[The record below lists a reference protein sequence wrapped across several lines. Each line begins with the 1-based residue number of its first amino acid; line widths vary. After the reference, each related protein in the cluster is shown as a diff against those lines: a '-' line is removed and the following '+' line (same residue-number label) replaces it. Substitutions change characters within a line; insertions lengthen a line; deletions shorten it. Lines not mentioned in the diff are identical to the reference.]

1 MVFKSTSHKA
11 ARSDAVKSFSR
22 TPAIVSEL
30 HAEPARAALY
40 APFGRAS
47 RAVGYPGIKRSSH
60 VVTRHPG
67 DPEIFPPL
75 AAFGPS
81 PAKRANPA

>member
-30 HAEPARAALY
+30 HAEPARAALF
-40 APFGRAS
+40 ARPDA
-47 RAVGYPGIKRSSH
+47 
-60 VVTRHPG
+60 
-67 DPEIFPPL
+67 L
-75 AAFGPS
+75 
-81 PAKRANPA
+81 PALLVILESNVALTW